1 VLWLA
6 ACCVSGCNDAPE
18 FQVSTTRRVAEPR
31 RPVDPDTLAAT
42 FDHMLTAV
50 VPQPAANGAVREAWF
65 LKLTAPAAKLAA
77 LRPQW
82 DELLA
87 SLQFSEPAGKLT
99 WRLPAGWQEQPGDA
113 MRAATLQT
121 QLDGQTY
128 ETTVTR
134 LPVSGAWDEYLVS
147 NVNRWMGQLQQTPL
161 TAAAV
166 LKLVERRELAG
177 QQGAV
182 VELRG
187 FLPDER
193 PSGAMAG
200 GVGRAGGPAASAQ
213 AAAAPNP
220 LKFTAPDGWEPGTMS
235 MARLAAFNINDA
247 EGAAEMT
254 VTAFPA
260 APGSAMADP
269 VANAQ
274 RWAGQVGLS
283 NLDQK
288 SVSELMREV
297 QVGDQSGQR
306 LELLGDAG
314 DAAARGMLVAMVERA
329 GQVYFFKLM
338 GSRATVEAQRD
349 KFDAFL
355 QSVTFAN

>member
-6 ACCVSGCNDAPE
+6 VCCGGCNDAPAL
-18 FQVSTTRRVAEPR
+18 QVSQTRRVAEPR
-31 RPVDPDTLAAT
+31 RPVDAQTLAAT

-50 VPQPAANGAVREAWF
+50 VPQPAATGPVREAWF

-87 SLQFSEPAGKLT
+87 SLQFSEPAGALT

-121 QLDGQTY
+121 QFDGQTY

-134 LPVSGAWDEYLVS
+134 LPVTGDWDEYLAS
-147 NVNRWMGQLQQTPL
+147 NVNRWLGQLQQTPL
-161 TAAAV
+161 SAATV

-177 QQGAV
+177 QPGAV

-200 GVGRAGGPAASAQ
+200 GAARAGGPAPSAG
-213 AAAAPNP
+213 APAAPKP
-220 LKFTAPDGWEPGTMS
+220 LKFAAPEGWQPGTMS

-247 EGAAEMT
+247 EGVAEMT

-274 RWAGQVGLS
+274 RWAGQVGLT
-283 NLDQK
+283 NLDQQA
-288 SVSELMREV
+288 VAELMREV

-314 DAAARGMLVAMVERA
+314 DAAAKGMLVAMVERA

-349 KFDAFL
+349 EFDAFL
-355 QSVTFAN
+355 QSVTFAD